1 MRRSQ
6 YLLHTV
12 KENPKEAVVI
22 SHILMVR
29 TGMIKQLASG
39 IYNYLPLGLRVLR
52 KVEQIVREELN
63 RAGCQELLM
72 PFVQPAELWEESGRW
87 QAYGKELLRI
97 KDRKNNDYCLG
108 PTHEEVI
115 TDIVRHQVRS
125 YKELPLNIYQIQTK
139 FRDEIRP
146 RFGLMRGR
154 EFLMKDGYSFD
165 ADDAAAD
172 ETYWRMHEAYTAI
185 FTRCG
190 LEFRAVEADSGAIG
204 GNVNHEFHVLAH
216 SGEDEILSST
226 ACDYAANVERAEVR
240 PAPVADVSSIEVN
253 EPVEV
258 ATPNRKSIEEV
269 AEFLDVDPSTCLK
282 MLVYQNEEGKVY
294 AALIQGHR
302 KLNEV
307 RFRKLAGETELFP
320 VEDPAI
326 FAKHG
331 LVPGY
336 MGPLGWPKDVPL
348 FVDQDVFSV
357 THAVVGANKEGYH
370 LTGVVPGVH
379 LKGLPVDQL
388 RQAEAGDACPR
399 SEDGVL
405 QSHRGIEVGHIFKL
419 GTKYSESMQA
429 TFLDQQGKEIPM
441 VMGCYGIG
449 VSRVAAAAIEQN
461 HDNDGII
468 WPVQIAPFQVN
479 LLNLDVKDEAVTAKV
494 EELYKALQ
502 DRRIEVLLDDLPQRP
517 GFKFKD
523 ADLIGIPLHLVVG
536 ARSLQ
541 KGVVELKDRRV
552 GEKVAVAVDE
562 VVDTVLERLQA
573 MGWQSP

>member
-12 KENPKEAVVI
+12 KENPKEAVVV

-29 TGMIKQLASG
+29 AGMIKQLASG
-39 IYNYLPLGLRVLR
+39 IYNYLPTGLRVLR
-52 KVEQIVREELN
+52 KIETIVREELN
-63 RAGCQELLM
+63 AAGCQELLM
-72 PFVQPAELWEESGRW
+72 PMVQPAELWEESGRW
-87 QAYGKELLRI
+87 RAYGKELLRL
-97 KDRKNNDYCLG
+97 KDRKNNDFCLG

-139 FRDEIRP
+139 FRDEVRP

-165 ADDAAAD
+165 VDDDAAN
-172 ETYWRMHEAYTAI
+172 ETYWRMHKAYTAI
-185 FTRCG
+185 FKRCG

-216 SGEDEILSST
+216 SGEDEILSSD
-226 ACDYAANVERAEVR
+226 ACDYAANVERAEVKPL
-240 PAPVADVSSIEVN
+240 PAADVSGLAGQTAT
-253 EPVEV
+253 EV
-258 ATPNRKSIEEV
+258 ATPNRKTIDEV
-269 AEFLDVDPSTCLK
+269 AAFLNVKPETCLK
-282 MLVYQNEEGKVY
+282 MLVYQSEEGKVY

-307 RFRKLAGETELFP
+307 AFRKLTGETELYP
-320 VEDPAI
+320 VEDPAV
-326 FAKHG
+326 FEKHG
-331 LVPGY
+331 LTPGY

-348 FVDQDVFSV
+348 FVDQDVFSL
-357 THAVVGANKEGYH
+357 TDAVAGANKEGYH
-370 LTGVVPGVH
+370 LTGIVPGVH
-379 LKGLPVDQL
+379 LKGLPVSQL

-399 SEDGVL
+399 SENGVL

-429 TFLDQQGKEIPM
+429 TILDQQGREIPM

-449 VSRVAAAAIEQN
+449 VSRVASAAIEQN
-461 HDNDGII
+461 HDDNGII

-479 LLNLDVKDEAVTAKV
+479 LLNLDVKDEAVSEKV
-494 EELYKALQ
+494 EALYQTFQKH
-502 DRRIEVLLDDLPQRP
+502 RVEVLLDDLPQRP

-523 ADLIGIPLHLVVG
+523 ADLIGIPLHVVVG

-541 KGVVELKDRRV
+541 NGVIELKDRRS
-552 GEKVAVAVDE
+552 GEKVAVPVNE
-562 VVDTVLERLQA
+562 VVNTVLQRLQD

>member
-29 TGMIKQLASG
+29 SGMIKQLASG
-39 IYNYLPLGLRVLR
+39 IYNYLPVGLRVLR
-52 KVEQIVREELN
+52 NIETIVREELN
-63 RAGCQELLM
+63 AAGCQELLM

-172 ETYWRMHEAYTAI
+172 ETYWRMHKAYTAI

-226 ACDYAANVERAEVR
+226 ATDYAANVERAEVR
-240 PAPVADVSSIEVN
+240 PLPAADVSGLGDLQ
-253 EPVEV
+253 PQEV
-258 ATPNRKSIEEV
+258 ATPNRKTIEEV
-269 AEFLDVDPSTCLK
+269 AEFLGVEPATCLK
-282 MLVYQNEEGKVY
+282 MLVYQNDEGKLF

-307 RFRKLAGETELFP
+307 QFRKIVGETELFP
-320 VEDPAI
+320 CEDPAL

-331 LVPGY
+331 LTPGY

-348 FVDQDVFSV
+348 VADRDIFSL
-357 THAVVGANKEGYH
+357 TNAVVGGNKEGYH
-370 LTGVVPGVH
+370 ITGVVPGIQ

-388 RQAEAGDACPR
+388 RQAEEGDACPR

-429 TFLDQQGKEIPM
+429 TFLDQQGKDIPM

-449 VSRVAAAAIEQN
+449 VSRVASAAIEQN
-461 HDNDGII
+461 HDEHGII

-479 LLNLDVKDEAVTAKV
+479 LLNLDVKDDTVSETV
-494 EELYKALQ
+494 ETLYTELQKQ
-502 DRRIEVLLDDLPQRP
+502 RIEVLLDDLPQRP

-523 ADLIGIPLHLVVG
+523 ADLIGIPLHLIVG

-541 KGVVELKDRRV
+541 KGVVELKDRRS
-552 GEKVAVAVDE
+552 GEKSAIPVAE
-562 VVDTVLERLQA
+562 VVDVVLKRLQD
-573 MGWQSP
+573 MGWQSR